1 MLQSLFRILVIPIIF
16 LQLSSAGQS
25 PPKGA
30 PSTPGDAYER
40 ATEPLREWSKL
51 TDPPLETNI
60 KANKEQERRAKEYSN
75 LFTLSKWKGEE
86 LLNLGRLYELANQY
100 ERAETAFTAYLREPD
115 AQKKSIARKQLLYV
129 LDAQEKWND
138 AIPVASLLLD
148 EPTYDQDIIRST
160 QSVIDELRTTNPR
173 QAVILSE
180 RRLTKLFTYAE
191 GNLKNPGHAAW
202 VLDRAIELGALYREA
217 GEQAKSDQFYT
228 SFLSKFSSS
237 PLASEKRVKIGVEAA
252 FQRAHL
258 IGVEA
263 PAIAAVEYIDIQRTN
278 ISDLKGKVIVLDF
291 LAHWCA
297 PCIGSFPELDALKKK
312 YEAEG
317 LVVLGVTSYYGFFGS
332 REKVSPAEELAEL
345 KSLKE
350 KHQVKFGFIV
360 GPRDNETA
368 YGIAGLPAYGL
379 IDRSGTVRYL
389 EPGLTRQRLEQMIK
403 KLLDEPSRKQ

>member
-1 MLQSLFRILVIPIIF
+1 VLQLLFRTIVIPIIF
-16 LQLSSAGQS
+16 LQLSPAGQS

-30 PSTPGDAYER
+30 PSTPSEAYER
-40 ATEPLREWSKL
+40 ATEPLREWFKL
-51 TDPPLETNI
+51 TDPTLETNI

-86 LLNLGRLYELANQY
+86 LLNLGRLYELANQS
-100 ERAETAFTAYLREPD
+100 ERAERAFTAYLREPD
-115 AQKKSIARKQLLYV
+115 AQKKTIARKQLLYV

-148 EPTYDQDIIRST
+148 EPTYDQDTIRST

-180 RRLTKLFTYAE
+180 RRLPKLFTYAE
-191 GNLKNPGHAAW
+191 ANLKNPGHAAW
-202 VLDRAIELGALYREA
+202 VLDLAIELGALYREA

-252 FQRAHL
+252 FRRAQL
-258 IGVEA
+258 IGAEA
-263 PAIAAVEYIDIQRTN
+263 PAIAAVEYIDIQKTN

-297 PCIGSFPELDALKKK
+297 PCIGSFPELDALEKK
-312 YEAEG
+312 YEADG
-317 LVVLGVTSYYGFFGS
+317 LVVLGITSYYGFFGS

-379 IDRSGTVRYL
+379 IDRSGRVRYL
-389 EPGLTRQRLEQMIK
+389 EPGVTRQRLEQMIQ